1 MAVIG
6 YIRRHSAIAVILVG
20 ISLVAFLVGPNL
32 IDWAK
37 NALGYSSGPGSKRE
51 IGIINGQSVSLTEF
65 EGLTLQN
72 AELAKINQQRA
83 DLTAAEIFEIKDQT
97 WTQRLNQLV
106 MDEEYDKLGLTISP
120 DEMIDLLRGNNPH
133 RLIRQ
138 YFVNESGQY
147 DPNLVVQYMQNV
159 DRLEPRDRA
168 QWESFKE
175 FIYNDRLVGKYNA
188 LMSGG
193 FYFPKALAEL
203 EYKNSSDIATFR
215 YVGLNYVEVADS
227 LAKESTEDQFRDYYD
242 ENKHMFEEV
251 KSRDIEFVV
260 FNILPSEEDLQA
272 VEEETM
278 DIYNEWTR
286 SNNPTEFVNNI
297 PGNSYDSTWHSK
309 GELSVLIDSLMFS
322 EELGIFVEPYKNGP
336 AWYMAK
342 LIDRKVRPDS
352 ASAEHVLIAYQGA
365 FRSDPNISRTKEEAS
380 MLADSIYNVLRRDV
394 TGLPGIA
401 TTMSDDGSVVNNN
414 GNIGWFKDGQMVYAF
429 NEAAINGKVGDVVL
443 IETPFGY
450 HIIHV
455 TGLTEAAERVRVAQI
470 EMPIEYSSQTF
481 DEYYAIASR
490 FAGENNT
497 LEKFDQAVIDQGME
511 KREAKYLKEMQM
523 NLPAME
529 NTRQVVRWVYWDERE
544 IGDVSP
550 LFDVGGKFVVAV
562 YTHGREDGNVS
573 YEDLMERMKIS
584 LIKTRK
590 FEYLSEKVNEL
601 GTDDIYV
608 IAQAFG
614 AKVDTV
620 ENMTFATR
628 YIPGY
633 GYENDVTGKLFAL
646 NEGENSSLIEGNAAL
661 FVLEAD
667 KKIMAPE
674 LDDYSSFSDQKKRSF
689 MSYLNNN
696 QPYRALEKNAEIK
709 DYRRYFY

>member
-450 HIIHV
+450 HVIHV